1 MSKYLK
7 ILDNKFEGSFNSE
20 PFNFNF
26 ELDSFQKHAIT
37 SIQNNENVLITAHT
51 GSGKTVPAIFGI
63 ADSLNKNKKIIYTS
77 PIKSLSNQKL
87 FELKKIFP
95 DVGILTGD
103 IKFNPDAQCVIMTT
117 EILRNILYQ
126 KESQYINISEVDKV
140 IFDEIHYI
148 NDPDRGKVWEECL
161 ILLPKEIILIMLSAT
176 IDKAEEFVGWVGD
189 IKEKITNLIPTNK
202 RVVPLEH
209 YFYQND
215 ELIKIVNHEGKM
227 MNYDLIKKEYNV
239 LSCFKMINV
248 FVSYLQSHNMVPALF
263 FIFSRKEC
271 EKLAKCVQKTL
282 VSTEEIGEITKIFDY
297 ELRNYKKIYEKSPQY
312 HELLR
317 LLKKGI
323 AFHHSGLIPILK
335 EVTEILFSKGL
346 IKILF
351 ATETFAVGVNMP
363 AKTVVFP
370 RLTKYSN
377 NNFRFLRTDEY
388 LQMAGRAGR
397 RGLDKF
403 GNVIILPN
411 DELMEYNHLKQM
423 ITGKSPCI
431 SSKFRLSYQFLLK
444 MISSENFEL
453 DSFMDKSL
461 FNQDNINDIELYKKE
476 KSSLENNLILNLNQN
491 DQTVIEDYIKEKILI
506 QNLKGNQ
513 RRKQQNRLN
522 SVRNGISNFDKI
534 NTIYQDYQNKKER
547 INKIKDNIIYLD
559 TFVMEDSKKMI
570 KYLQENKYLDGMK
583 LLIKGIISRE
593 ISECNEIIIA
603 EILDKKLLD
612 DLELPEIVA
621 ILAAFIEEKNNKIT
635 QIKQLDVPDKVKER
649 LEQINYIAT
658 DFGDYE
664 YNSNIEVGSDWNL
677 YLSFIGPAYNWAKG
691 DTIYEIYSKFDNIY
705 EGNFIRNML
714 RISNILENIKN
725 ISEVIQNSILL
736 KKLES
741 INEVILRDQVTTE
754 SLYIS
759 K

>member
-1 MSKYLK
+1 M
-7 ILDNKFEGSFNSE
+7 
-20 PFNFNF
+20 
-26 ELDSFQKHAIT
+26 
-37 SIQNNENVLITAHT
+37 
-51 GSGKTVPAIFGI
+51 
-63 ADSLNKNKKIIYTS
+63 
-77 PIKSLSNQKL
+77 
-87 FELKKIFP
+87 
-95 DVGILTGD
+95 
-103 IKFNPDAQCVIMTT
+103 
-117 EILRNILYQ
+117 
-126 KESQYINISEVDKV
+126 
-140 IFDEIHYI
+140 
-148 NDPDRGKVWEECL
+148 
-161 ILLPKEIILIMLSAT
+161 LL
-176 IDKAEEFVGWVGD
+176 
-189 IKEKITNLIPTNK
+189 
-202 RVVPLEH
+202 
-209 YFYQND
+209 
-215 ELIKIVNHEGKM
+215 ELI
-227 MNYDLIKKEYNV
+227 
-239 LSCFKMINV
+239 S
-248 FVSYLQSHNMVPALF
+248 
-263 FIFSRKEC
+263 
-271 EKLAKCVQKTL
+271 
-282 VSTEEIGEITKIFDY
+282 
-297 ELRNYKKIYEKSPQY
+297 
-312 HELLR
+312 
-317 LLKKGI
+317 
-323 AFHHSGLIPILK
+323 IL
-335 EVTEILFSKGL
+335 
-346 IKILF
+346 
-351 ATETFAVGVNMP
+351 
-363 AKTVVFP
+363 
-370 RLTKYSN
+370 
-377 NNFRFLRTDEY
+377 
-388 LQMAGRAGR
+388 
-397 RGLDKF
+397 
-403 GNVIILPN
+403 
-411 DELMEYNHLKQM
+411 
-423 ITGKSPCI
+423 
-431 SSKFRLSYQFLLK
+431 
-444 MISSENFEL
+444 
-453 DSFMDKSL
+453 
-461 FNQDNINDIELYKKE
+461 
-476 KSSLENNLILNLNQN
+476 
-491 DQTVIEDYIKEKILI
+491 
-506 QNLKGNQ
+506 
-513 RRKQQNRLN
+513 
-522 SVRNGISNFDKI
+522 SNFDKI